1 MPKIMDRLVGQLKK
15 KGKSEK
21 AAYAIATSSL
31 QKSGSL
37 KKGSNKLTSKGKK
50 RQSMSAASRAKNRA
64 ATRAGKSARKYKY
77 NSKTNQAKLK

>member
-1 MPKIMDRLVGQLKK
+1 MPKIMDRLVSQLKK

-31 QKSGSL
+31 QKSGAM
-37 KKGSNKLTSKGKK
+37 KKGSNKLTTKGKK
-50 RQSMSAASRAKNRA
+50 RQGMTAPSRAKNRA
-64 ATRAGKSARKYKY
+64 ATRAGKSTRKYKY

>member
-1 MPKIMDRLVGQLKK
+1 MPKIMDRLVSQLKK

-21 AAYAIATSSL
+21 AAYAIATASL
-31 QKSGSL
+31 QKSGAM
-37 KKGSNKLTSKGKK
+37 KKGSNKLTTKGKK
-50 RQSMSAASRAKNRA
+50 RQGMTAASRAKNRA

>member
-1 MPKIMDRLVGQLKK
+1 MPRIMDRLVSQLKK

-21 AAYAIATSSL
+21 SAYAIATASL
-31 QKSGSL
+31 QKSGAL
-37 KKGSNKLTSKGKK
+37 KKGSNKLTRKGKK
-50 RQSMSAASRAKNRA
+50 RQGMTAASRAKNRA

>member
-1 MPKIMDRLVGQLKK
+1 MPKIMDRLVSQLKK
-15 KGKSEK
+15 AGKSEK
-21 AAYAIATSSL
+21 SAYAIATASL
-31 QKSGSL
+31 QKSGAM